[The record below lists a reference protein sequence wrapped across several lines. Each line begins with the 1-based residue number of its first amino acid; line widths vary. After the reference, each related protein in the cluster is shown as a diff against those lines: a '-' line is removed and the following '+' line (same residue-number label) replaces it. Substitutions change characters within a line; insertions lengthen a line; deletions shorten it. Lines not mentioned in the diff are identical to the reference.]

1 MPEMTNSRADR
12 PPLGARAPSGGSE
25 PHAVG
30 SVGVKIA
37 LFDLDHT
44 LLPIDSDHAWGEFT
58 ITQGWVDAVE
68 FKRQNDEFYAHY
80 KAGTLDVHAYVR
92 FATEAIRCQGATN
105 SIAAHADFM
114 RATVQKAIHAQALE
128 LVRQHQAAGDTVAI
142 VTATNEFV
150 TRPIAQ
156 AFGVDELIAVEL
168 EREHSADG
176 TGWYTG
182 AIRGVPSFREGK
194 VVRVEAWLKERGLG
208 WDTVHTTFYSDSM
221 NDLPLLEKATVP
233 VATNPDERLRALAVA
248 RGWRILDLFS

>member
-1 MPEMTNSRADR
+1 MNR
-12 PPLGARAPSGGSE
+12 
-25 PHAVG
+25 
-30 SVGVKIA
+30 IA

-58 ITQGWVDAVE
+58 IARGWVDPVE
-68 FKRQNDEFYAHY
+68 FKRQNDGFYAHY
-80 KAGTLDVHAYVR
+80 KAGTLDVHEYVQ
-92 FATEAIRCQGATN
+92 FATAAICYQGATN

-114 RATVQKAIHAQALE
+114 GATVQKHIKPQALE
-128 LVRQHQAAGDTVAI
+128 LVQQHQRAGDVVAI

-150 TRPIAQ
+150 TRPIAH

-168 EREHSADG
+168 ERDASADG

-194 VVRVEAWLKERGLG
+194 VVRVEAWLQARDWS

-221 NDLPLLEKATVP
+221 NDLPLLEKATVA
-233 VATNPDERLRALAVA
+233 VATNPDDRLRALATE
-248 RGWRILDLFS
+248 RGWRILDLF

>member
-1 MPEMTNSRADR
+1 MTR
-12 PPLGARAPSGGSE
+12 
-25 PHAVG
+25 
-30 SVGVKIA
+30 IA

-58 ITQGWVDAVE
+58 ITQGWVEAVD
-68 FKRQNDEFYAHY
+68 FKRQNDAFYADY
-80 KAGTLDVHAYVR
+80 KAGTLDVHAYVQ
-92 FATEAIRCQGATN
+92 FATEAIRRQGATN

-114 RATVQKAIHAQALE
+114 RASVEKAIQPQALE
-128 LVRQHQAAGDTVAI
+128 LVRQHQAAGDIVAI

-168 EREHSADG
+168 EREPSADG
-176 TGWYTG
+176 AGWFTG

-194 VVRVEAWLKERGLG
+194 VVRVEAWLQRQGLG

-233 VATNPDERLRALAVA
+233 VATNPEERLRALAQE